1 MTNDDAKITMD
12 FTAAEL
18 RRVHQ
23 AIETARDVAASDVS
37 EEHSAQHP
45 SSVVAYE
52 SLKNRLEEVLQG
64 LPGGIDGQDG

>member
-1 MTNDDAKITMD
+1 MTNDDARIAMD

-18 RRVHQ
+18 RRLHQ
-23 AIETARDVAASDVS
+23 ALEAARDVAASDVG

-64 LPGGIDGQDG
+64 LPGGIYGEHD